1 MDVYTEVV
9 VVVVVVVVVLFVG
22 ERREFV
28 LDINAAHDGKVPQYS
43 GDMIWVV

>member
-9 VVVVVVVVVLFVG
+9 VVFVG